1 MSPSISLSSP
11 IAGMGRARRVIVPLL
26 VLVLAASGCDE
37 NDSFFAWTA
46 SPDTAVLYSL
56 SRPELT
62 LLSAFNFNQRSTV
75 RIETMGAGLS
85 WDIALD
91 TRGGQLVLLT
101 PGALGLESHA
111 RVARLPGMT
120 FDEIIEAPEDS
131 LLYSETQP
139 VPLDLTSAYVVR
151 TDLRGS
157 PYGGTCV
164 FYAKL
169 QPLTID
175 VAEGSLKFV
184 FDASP
189 LCNDRMVVPPEND
202 RMVVPPEPGS

>member
-11 IAGMGRARRVIVPLL
+11 LVGMGRAVARLL
-26 VLVLAASGCDE
+26 FLVLAASGCGG
-37 NDSFFAWTA
+37 NDSLLTWIA
-46 SPDTAVLYSL
+46 SPDTVVLYSL
-56 SRPELT
+56 ARPELN
-62 LLSAFNFNQRSTV
+62 LLSAFNFRERSTV
-75 RIETMGAGLS
+75 RIETVGAGFS

-91 TRGGQLVLLT
+91 TRGEQLVLLA
-101 PGALGLESHA
+101 PGALGVESRA

-120 FDEIIEAPEDS
+120 FDDVIEAPQDS

-139 VPLDLTSAYVVR
+139 VALDLSSTYVVR
-151 TDLRGS
+151 TDTRLSRF
-157 PYGGTCV
+157 GGDCV

-175 VAEGSLKFV
+175 VAEGSLEFV

-189 LCNDRMVVPPEND
+189 LCNDRKVVPPD
-202 RMVVPPEPGS
+202 RDT

>member
-1 MSPSISLSSP
+1 MSPSLSLSSS
-11 IAGMGRARRVIVPLL
+11 IVGMGRVRRGIVPLL
-26 VLVLAASGCDE
+26 VLVLVASGCDE
-37 NDSFFAWTA
+37 NDSFYAWAA

-62 LLSAFNFNQRSTV
+62 LVSAFNFSQRSPV

-85 WDIALD
+85 WDMALD
-91 TRGGQLVLLT
+91 TRGGHLVLLP
-101 PGALGLESHA
+101 PGALGIESRA

-120 FDEIIEAPEDS
+120 FSEIVEAPEDS
-131 LLYSETQP
+131 LLYSGIQP

-157 PYGGTCV
+157 PFGGTCV

-175 VAEGSLKFV
+175 VAEGSLEFV

-189 LCNDRMVVPPEND
+189 LCNDR
-202 RMVVPPEPGS
+202 RVVPPEPGS